1 MKNLDVLVGQQLD
14 GKYQL
19 EGLIGRGG
27 MGAVFRARHIG
38 TERQVALKVISPE
51 LTSHPEAIGRFE
63 REARA
68 AGRLQHPNVVNVTD
82 FGVASTGGGSIAY
95 LVMEHLSGFTLG
107 EFLARETRLALS
119 SVVDIIEQV
128 ALALQAA
135 HSQGV
140 IHRDIKPDNIWLE
153 PDPRGGY
160 KVKVLDF
167 GVAKLRDEQDSAS
180 IAASHDSSMADPSST
195 AVDDQTIVHTGAD
208 DMATLVRDHSSPTGA
223 GAQSSS
229 PAITVAGSV
238 IGTPAYMSPE
248 QCRGDVLDPRSDI
261 YSLAVVAYQ
270 MLTGERPF
278 AGNTLQLISMH
289 LNDSP
294 PDLHEKR
301 PDLPEGVTTLVMS
314 ALSKDPEQR
323 PSTAIGLAG
332 ALRVHAEGPSIL
344 LRRGISLAVERLDL
358 MGRLWLFPAA
368 VIPVV
373 AALVGVSALFLS
385 GSALISLVCVVSLV
399 AMSVIVAIS
408 MALFSTAAARLRQ
421 RPLEIH
427 SWRDILGDLKNRLG
441 MRRDANVVRVLL
453 VCWGRSV
460 SCSWHT
466 LRTRSMKSE
475 LVMVVSIMERLA
487 PRDAALRTLTLAR
500 QLPKTLGFTRHIMLA
515 LFAILGFVVGVRAG
529 RIVFADD
536 ATEGMSLLSAEGFA
550 FLVNAFAPLLAPMIA
565 LLPLLALAVFP
576 FFSLAMTLYYFS
588 ARQAAGDE
596 EGLMSLSNE
605 SAQAPVPPVLPET
618 A

>member
-1 MKNLDVLVGQQLD
+1 MKSLDVLVGQQLD

-27 MGAVFRARHIG
+27 MGAVFRARHLG

-82 FGVASTGGGSIAY
+82 FGVASTEEGSIAY

-107 EFLARETRLALS
+107 ELLARETRLALS

-128 ALALQAA
+128 SLALQAA

-167 GVAKLRDEQDSAS
+167 GVAKLRDEQDRAS
-180 IAASHDSSMADPSST
+180 IAASRDSGAPDVPST
-195 AVDDQTIVHTGAD
+195 AGDDHTIVHPRAD
-208 DMATLVRDHSSPTGA
+208 ETATLVRDHSGPTGT

-248 QCRGDVLDPRSDI
+248 QCRGDALDPRSDI
-261 YSLAVVAYQ
+261 YSLGVVAYQ

-278 AGNTLQLISMH
+278 TGNTVQLISMH

-294 PDLHEKR
+294 PDLHGKR
-301 PDLPEGVTTLVMS
+301 SDLPEGVTTLVMS
-314 ALSKDPEQR
+314 AMSKDPQLR

-344 LRRGISLAVERLDL
+344 LRRGVSLAVDRLDL

-373 AALVGVSALFLS
+373 AAPLGLGALFLS
-385 GSALISLVCVVSLV
+385 RSALLWLVCVASFV
-399 AMSVIVAIS
+399 AMSMIAASS
-408 MALFSTAAARLRQ
+408 MGLFSTAAARLRQ

-427 SWRDILGDLKNRLG
+427 SCRDVLDDLKNRLG
-441 MRRDANVVRVLL
+441 TSRDANVVRVLL
-453 VCWGRSV
+453 VCWKRSV
-460 SCSWHT
+460 RCGWHT

-487 PRDAALRTLTLAR
+487 PRDAALRTSALAR
-500 QLPKTLGFTRHIMLA
+500 QLPKTLGFTRSIMMA
-515 LFAILGFVVGVRAG
+515 LFGVVGFVVGVRAG
-529 RIVFADD
+529 RMVFADD
-536 ATEGMSLLSAEGFA
+536 ATEGLSLLSAEGFA
-550 FLVNAFAPLLAPMIA
+550 FAVNAFLPFIASATA
-565 LLPLLALAVFP
+565 LLPFIALAVFP

-588 ARQAAGDE
+588 ARQAAGEEDRLVSLNDE
-596 EGLMSLSNE
+596 SSQGS
-605 SAQAPVPPVLPET
+605 VPPVLAET
-618 A
+618 G